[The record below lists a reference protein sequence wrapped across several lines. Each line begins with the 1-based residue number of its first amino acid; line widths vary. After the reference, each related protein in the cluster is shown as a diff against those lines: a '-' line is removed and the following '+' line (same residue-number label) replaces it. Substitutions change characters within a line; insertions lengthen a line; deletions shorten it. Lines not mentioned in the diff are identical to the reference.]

1 MNTTDAEDINTFDT
15 FSLALVLGLL
25 DIIPKYDGIH
35 PAAAILRPDF
45 WKMFLPLGDSQPP
58 AAG

>member
-1 MNTTDAEDINTFDT
+1 MFARRVARTRIKDVNITDAEDINTFDT

-45 WKMFLPLGDSQPP
+45 
-58 AAG
+58 